1 MVKERNE
8 IWNTQE
14 EYLNILLKEK
24 NKEKALLKYLGH
36 SVCDLAI
43 IKRKLRALDNL
54 EDIDLYV
61 DELITEKR
69 SLINILKARLNGIK
83 GDKSE

>member
-14 EYLNILLKEK
+14 EYLNILLKEES
-24 NKEKALLKYLGH
+24 KEKALLKYLGH
-36 SVCDLAI
+36 SVCDLAL
-43 IKRKLRALDNL
+43 IKRKLRILQGSYNL
-54 EDIDLYV
+54 EDIDLYI
-61 DELITEKR
+61 DELIVEKR
-69 SLINILKARLNGIK
+69 SLINILKAGLK